1 LRPSPKSSPEGRLL
15 AGLVAL
21 KLDPA
26 LAGPL
31 LRYLGEL
38 VLWNKAYNLTAVRE
52 PAEMV
57 TRHLLDSLVVLPHVG
72 AAHGRDSF
80 RIVDVGTGA
89 GLPGIPLALANPALH
104 VTLLDSNGKKARF
117 LRHAQR
123 EIPLT
128 NVEVVEARAEAYV
141 PAAPFDAAVSRAF
154 ASLGDFLTATARL
167 VADDGRWQAMKGK
180 LDRSELAAVPPGFR
194 VDQTVQLKVPGL
206 DEERHLITCRR
217 S

>member
-57 TRHLLDSLVVLPHVG
+57 TRHLLDSLVLLPHV
-72 AAHGRDSF
+72 AGR
-80 RIVDVGTGA
+80 VLDVGTGA

-123 EIPLT
+123 QIPLT

-167 VADDGRWQAMKGK
+167 VGPGSSLTMAAGRQ
-180 LDRSELAAVPPGFR
+180 
-194 VDQTVQLKVPGL
+194 
-206 DEERHLITCRR
+206 
-217 S
+217 